1 MGYSR
6 WGHTGLD
13 TTEALGQRS
22 MLGHHKDLVENV
34 CRTEDPVSSLC
45 ATIFNNAELL
55 GMFKA

>member
-1 MGYSR
+1 
-6 WGHTGLD
+6 
-13 TTEALGQRS
+13 